1 MQNIFFSRQ
10 NNNQF
15 NRQTITANATNQD
28 LQNITSD
35 ISYMLNYVNQLN
47 QHIFEASNQQ
57 IKTMLTNIRNS
68 IQVHIGELMSLL
80 FSLDPNFY
88 EQFQLGLEQG
98 DSIIKRNIN

>member
-1 MQNIFFSRQ
+1 
-10 NNNQF
+10 
-15 NRQTITANATNQD
+15 
-28 LQNITSD
+28 
-35 ISYMLNYVNQLN
+35 
-47 QHIFEASNQQ
+47 
-57 IKTMLTNIRNS
+57 MLTNIRNS